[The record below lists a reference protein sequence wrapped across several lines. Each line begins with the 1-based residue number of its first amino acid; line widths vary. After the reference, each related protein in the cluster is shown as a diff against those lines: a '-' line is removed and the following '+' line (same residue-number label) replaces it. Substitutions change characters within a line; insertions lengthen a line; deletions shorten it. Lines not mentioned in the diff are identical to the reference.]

1 MSESRTF
8 WLWQD
13 ITGRRGGRVISIPF
27 YTTSFF
33 LFLFPIF
40 YFVFFFFLVVVV
52 LPGLCHNSSRAPA
65 SSPLSFL
72 YQTRANIKKK
82 EKEKRIRR
90 ERENGEEEE
99 AEKDL
104 FQQLTRHSNFCPNCP
119 PRSNCATKTGLL
131 IALNPPPFSLSLWVF
146 VYCL

>member
-90 ERENGEEEE
+90 ERERT
-99 AEKDL
+99 EKKRKPKKIYFNSSQDIQIFVQTARL
-104 FQQLTRHSNFCPNCP
+104 VATVQLRLASSSH
-119 PRSNCATKTGLL
+119 
-131 IALNPPPFSLSLWVF
+131 
-146 VYCL
+146 